1 MSKAKKV
8 FEPII
13 AILTAAIAANPKVR
27 VSEILGEVQE
37 ACRARVGE
45 GAGGKATTFH
55 KNEAGVVVGI
65 RDFYFQKWFDP
76 RVVPTGAKANTP
88 SGYNS
93 MSKTGLNQ
101 WTKQQAEAKKAKD
114 ALLVAVGA
122 GEVTADAIGTKL
134 QEIEDA
140 RNAVIALPVA
150 EDGSTL
156 YFDTLEDLLAAS
168 TIA

>member
-13 AILTAAIAANPKVR
+13 AILTAALAANPKVR
-27 VSEILGEVQE
+27 VSEVMDDINE
-37 ACRARVGE
+37 ATRARVGE

-93 MSKTGLNQ
+93 MSKAGLNQ
-101 WTKQQAEAKKAKD
+101 WTKQQSEAKKAKD

-122 GEVTADAIGTKL
+122 GEVASDAIGAKL

-150 EDGSTL
+150 ENGSTL
-156 YFDTLEDLLAAS
+156 YFDTLEELLAAS
-168 TIA
+168 AV

>member
-13 AILTAAIAANPKVR
+13 AILFAALATNPKVR
-27 VSEILGEVQE
+27 VSEVIDKITE

-93 MSKTGLNQ
+93 MSKAGLNQ
-101 WTKQQAEAKKAKD
+101 WTKQQNEAKKAKD
-114 ALLVAVGA
+114 ALLAAVGA
-122 GEVTADAIGTKL
+122 GEVASTDIGAKL

-150 EDGSTL
+150 EDGSAL
-156 YFDTLEDLLAAS
+156 YFDTVEELLAA
-168 TIA
+168 TAV

>member
-8 FEPII
+8 FEPIL
-13 AILTAAIAANPKVR
+13 AILTAALAANPKVR
-27 VSEILGEVQE
+27 VSEVIDEITE

-55 KNEAGVVVGI
+55 KDENGVVVGI

-93 MSKTGLNQ
+93 MSKAGLNQ
-101 WTKQQAEAKKAKD
+101 WTKQQSEAKKAKD
-114 ALLVAVGA
+114 ALLVALCA
-122 GEVTADAIGTKL
+122 GEVAADAIGAKL

-150 EDGSTL
+150 EDGSQL
-156 YFDTLEDLLAAS
+156 YFDTVEELIAAS
-168 TIA
+168 AK

>member
-8 FEPII
+8 FEPIL
-13 AILTAAIAANPKVR
+13 AILSAALATNPKVR
-27 VSEILGEVQE
+27 VSEIFDEVTE

-65 RDFYFQKWFDP
+65 LDFYFKKWFDP

-93 MSKTGLNQ
+93 MSKAGLNQ
-101 WTKQQAEAKKAKD
+101 WTKQQSDAKKAKD

-122 GEVTADAIGTKL
+122 GEVAADQISVKL
-134 QEIEDA
+134 QEIDAA
-140 RNAVIALPVA
+140 RNAVIELPTA
-150 EDGSTL
+150 EDGSQL
-156 YFDTLEDLLAAS
+156 YFDSVEELIAA
-168 TIA
+168 TK

>member
-8 FEPII
+8 FEPIL
-13 AILTAAIAANPKVR
+13 AILAAAFAANPKVR
-27 VSEILGEVQE
+27 VSEVMDEINE

-55 KNEAGVVVGI
+55 KDEASVVVAI

-76 RVVPTGAKANTP
+76 RVVPVGAKANTP

-93 MSKTGLNQ
+93 MSKAGLNQ

-122 GEVTADAIGTKL
+122 GEVAADAIGAKL

-150 EDGSTL
+150 EDGSAL
-156 YFDTLEDLLAAS
+156 YFDTIDELLAA
-168 TIA
+168 TAK

>member
-8 FEPII
+8 FEPIL
-13 AILTAAIAANPKVR
+13 AILTSALAANAKVR
-27 VSEILGEVQE
+27 VSEVIDEITE

-55 KNEAGVVVGI
+55 KDENGVVVGI

-76 RVVPTGAKANTP
+76 RTVPVGAKANTP

-93 MSKTGLNQ
+93 MSKAGLNQ
-101 WTKQQAEAKKAKD
+101 WTKQQSDAKKAKD

-122 GEVTADAIGTKL
+122 GEVAADAIGAKL

-140 RNAVIALPVA
+140 RNSVTALPVA
-150 EDGSTL
+150 EDGSAL
-156 YFDTLEDLLAAS
+156 YFDTVEELIAAS
-168 TIA
+168 AK

>member
-13 AILTAAIAANPKVR
+13 AILLSAMTTNPKVR
-27 VSEILGEVQE
+27 VSEIIEEVTE
-37 ACRARVGE
+37 ACRARIGE

-55 KNEAGVVVGI
+55 KDENGVVVGI

-76 RVVPTGAKANTP
+76 RIVPTGLKANTP

-93 MSKTGLNQ
+93 MSKAGLNQ
-101 WTKQQAEAKKAKD
+101 WTKQQSEAKKAKD

-122 GEVTADAIGTKL
+122 GEVAAADIATKL
-134 QEIEDA
+134 NEIEEA
-140 RNAVIALPVA
+140 RNAVIATPEGFHFFDSVEELVA
-150 EDGSTL
+150 HTQANP
-156 YFDTLEDLLAAS
+156 TA
-168 TIA
+168 